1 MKRNVQAG
9 FIGALGGVLLLYVGF
24 NGVSGVDRLFT
35 LLQEWLGTNEALRIV
50 AYILGGIA
58 ALGGVA
64 VLFGSYL
71 VATDRV
77 RTGKI
82 LITLGSGA
90 GIVTLLIFLVR
101 NLASEQFSYLY
112 AVLPASLGV
121 VLAIVARLHAKA
133 TPILP

>member
-9 FIGALGGVLLLYVGF
+9 ILGTIAGVLLLYVGF
-24 NGVSGVDRLFT
+24 NGVAGVDRLFA
-35 LLQEWLGTNEALRIV
+35 LLEERFGTNETLRIL
-50 AYILGGIA
+50 AYVLGGIA

-64 VLFGSYL
+64 VLFGAYM

-77 RTGKI
+77 RTGKL

-90 GIVTLLIFLVR
+90 GIITLLLFLAR
-101 NLASEQFSYLY
+101 NLASEQFSYLF
-112 AVLPASLGV
+112 AVLPALLGV
-121 VLAIVARLHAKA
+121 VLAIAARMLAKP